1 MYCSNEVL
9 KRSDGLEEITHLN
22 WRLSLLLL
30 LSWII
35 IFLVLL
41 KGVASLG
48 KVGNNLCCTRY
59 SDVTKYHGVSNHW
72 QIDCSTDCS
81 GWQQIQHKWFPLLAF
96 CERNPPVTGG
106 FPTQR
111 VSMYPRHDVIMI
123 HSSLQASYVVSTF
136 PYVLLTVFLIR
147 GVTLEGAGQG
157 ILYYLKPDFSKLA
170 DISVSFWYF
179 SESYD

>member
-1 MYCSNEVL
+1 M
-9 KRSDGLEEITHLN
+9 IPH
-22 WRLSLLLL
+22 
-30 LSWII
+30 
-35 IFLVLL
+35 
-41 KGVASLG
+41 
-48 KVGNNLCCTRY
+48 
-59 SDVTKYHGVSNHW
+59 
-72 QIDCSTDCS
+72 
-81 GWQQIQHKWFPLLAF
+81 
-96 CERNPPVTGG
+96 
-106 FPTQR
+106 
-111 VSMYPRHDVIMI
+111 HDVITI